1 MQRRACIAGRVR
13 PSGDLGWS
21 RRRSAGTVTTH
32 APPAHRSAGWR
43 WPENRSP
50 PVSRLPRCAVSR
62 ETVRGARG
70 RRGGRAAP
78 EPAVRS
84 RVCPAPEA
92 GPGREAAHR
101 ELARRQPRQASG
113 CGARP
118 PIARRR
124 QSARRARP
132 GRIRAGRGAALTGG
146 VGIQTGAA
154 PPPVAWGLTTPPGRS
169 RRWPVRAGEATG
181 TRGGADDSGTGQGG
195 ASRRRWRPHC
205 SDRIDPNVRG
215 VAGECGGPSLPAPA
229 GSAGIPVDRGPRSV
243 VLLRSNPGFPV
254 RAPLPRTGRRAAAAV
269 PVRGFT

>member
-1 MQRRACIAGRVR
+1 VQRRACIAGRVR

-101 ELARRQPRQASG
+101 ELARRQPRQA
-113 CGARP
+113 C
-118 PIARRR
+118 
-124 QSARRARP
+124 
-132 GRIRAGRGAALTGG
+132 RIRAGRGAALTGG

>member
-1 MQRRACIAGRVR
+1 VQRRACIAGRVR

-118 PIARRR
+118 PIARRHP
-124 QSARRARP
+124 SARRARP

-154 PPPVAWGLTTPPGRS
+154 PPPVAWGL
-169 RRWPVRAGEATG
+169 
-181 TRGGADDSGTGQGG
+181 TGQGG